1 MLMVPH
7 AIVVDFAVALLVTS
21 FICDL
26 IAATVEERDLRIV
39 AWWTLQFGALAA
51 AFALLSGFAA
61 AQGISGSDQL
71 TRTLLNHR
79 NLAIITVAC
88 FAACLAW
95 RAALRGAFPQRH
107 QGLYWALA
115 GLGTVTLILTGYHG
129 GILVFRLGV
138 GVLALS

>member
-1 MLMVPH
+1 MVPH

-39 AWWTLQFGALAA
+39 AWWTLQFGTLAA

-61 AQGISGSDQL
+61 AQGVSGGDQL
-71 TRTLLNHR
+71 THTLLNHR

-88 FAACLAW
+88 FVACLVW
-95 RAALRGAFPQRH
+95 RGALRGSFPQRY
-107 QGLYWALA
+107 QGLYWTLA
-115 GLGTVTLILTGYHG
+115 GLGTVSLILTGYHG
-129 GILVFRLGV
+129 GILVFQLGV
-138 GVLALS
+138 GVVAPG

>member
-1 MLMVPH
+1 MVPH

-21 FICDL
+21 FVCDL

-39 AWWTLQFGALAA
+39 AWWTLQFGTLAA

-61 AQGISGSDQL
+61 AKGVSGGDHL
-71 TRTLLNHR
+71 TRTLLNHC
-79 NLAIITVAC
+79 NLAIATLAC
-88 FAACLAW
+88 FVVCLAW
-95 RAALRGAFPQRH
+95 RGALRGSLPQRY

-115 GLGTVTLILTGYHG
+115 GLGTATLILTGYHG

-138 GVLALS
+138 GVGATG